1 MALKYPRASIVIAG
15 LILYA
20 FRGEGVSLLQ
30 QLIFTTTITNVIHLS
45 TNQICTFGSFT
56 SPQSALNEAAL
67 KAWKVRSKI
76 SENQQQES
84 GPPDER
90 RQDDTTNS
98 DGHADSQQQQQQQA
112 EDTITAKQKSGNPKR
127 ITLLGLDDILQLER
141 SGIVGLGS
149 HNVDNQNHNNNKRDR
164 LNYKELHNKDMIEDG
179 FYDPFAADPSCFDDR
194 TNDDEDEDGEG
205 TKSTNV
211 IGVNCWHPPDS
222 TVETE
227 YIQVWE
233 DDDEDGDD
241 EASNA
246 AGLETL
252 AWGYGGDDPDD
263 SLLEEDDEDDDDK
276 DVHDHQRNGVE
287 NQQQESGPPDERR
300 QDDTTNSDGHA
311 DSQQVIQHRLIHRM
325 EQAYCIFHF
334 NPPTLQQNL
343 LSLHCI
349 RFQREVAPQH
359 RILMLRTTTTDRYV
373 GMSST
378 IEPGSLSIDYGAAHD
393 EHPLLQERMRHPI
406 AFLAEMVGDIM
417 YYHQA
422 IKLSDAPEFVEAIVK
437 EVNGHVDNNSWVLI
451 RRDEVP
457 PGERGCS
464 CCLEHEIQA

>member
-1 MALKYPRASIVIAG
+1 
-15 LILYA
+15 
-20 FRGEGVSLLQ
+20 
-30 QLIFTTTITNVIHLS
+30 
-45 TNQICTFGSFT
+45 
-56 SPQSALNEAAL
+56 
-67 KAWKVRSKI
+67 
-76 SENQQQES
+76 
-84 GPPDER
+84 
-90 RQDDTTNS
+90 
-98 DGHADSQQQQQQQA
+98 
-112 EDTITAKQKSGNPKR
+112 
-127 ITLLGLDDILQLER
+127 
-141 SGIVGLGS
+141 
-149 HNVDNQNHNNNKRDR
+149 
-164 LNYKELHNKDMIEDG
+164 
-179 FYDPFAADPSCFDDR
+179 
-194 TNDDEDEDGEG
+194 
-205 TKSTNV
+205 
-211 IGVNCWHPPDS
+211 
-222 TVETE
+222 
-227 YIQVWE
+227 
-233 DDDEDGDD
+233 
-241 EASNA
+241 
-246 AGLETL
+246 
-252 AWGYGGDDPDD
+252 
-263 SLLEEDDEDDDDK
+263 
-276 DVHDHQRNGVE
+276 
-287 NQQQESGPPDERR
+287 
-300 QDDTTNSDGHA
+300 
-311 DSQQVIQHRLIHRM
+311 M